1 MRSVDLTPGM
11 RVLLD
16 TRGSR
21 EPVVYL
27 RWDVANAMAV
37 VRLANG
43 DEMHVWLGRL
53 HTVETG
59 R

>member
-1 MRSVDLTPGM
+1 VRSVDLTPGM

-43 DEMHVWLGRL
+43 DELHVWLGRL
-53 HTVETG
+53 HPIEAS

>member
-1 MRSVDLTPGM
+1 VRSADLTPGM

-21 EPVVYL
+21 ELVTYL

-53 HTVETG
+53 HPVETG

>member
-1 MRSVDLTPGM
+1 M

-16 TRGSR
+16 TRGTC
-21 EPVVYL
+21 EPVTYL

-53 HTVETG
+53 HPIETG
-59 R
+59 P